1 MMADDCV
8 VFVVDDDERIREAL
22 GELLASHD
30 MRAIT
35 FGSAGDY
42 ERADKPDVPSC
53 LILDVELPD
62 INGLDLQRQIAE
74 AEHPPIVF
82 KIGIAS
88 CRERVYQK
96 VLISFVAVSLK
107 KKKNTKSNI
116 KRI

>member
-53 LILDVELPD
+53 LILAVELPD

-74 AEHPPIVF
+74 AEHQPIVF
-82 KIGIAS
+82 ITGPGDIPSSFRAITGGASDFLPTPFSEIGKA
-88 CRERVYQK
+88 
-96 VLISFVAVSLK
+96 
-107 KKKNTKSNI
+107 
-116 KRI
+116 